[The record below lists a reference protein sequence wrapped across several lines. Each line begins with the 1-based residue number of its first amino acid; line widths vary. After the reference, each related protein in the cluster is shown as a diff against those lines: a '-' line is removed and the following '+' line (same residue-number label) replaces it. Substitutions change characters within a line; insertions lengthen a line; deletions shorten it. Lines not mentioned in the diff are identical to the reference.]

1 MDYNP
6 IATPSNGTLSNMLTS
21 LRVCAT
27 ISVVEDEE
35 LETDEQ
41 FSMFLLPASP
51 DNCATFS
58 PNQTIVTILDDSEL
72 IMLTEYISRYL
83 YLYTCISIFIPPSSP
98 SIIYFLITPL
108 PSLVRFL
115 LSAVCLP
122 KFSIL
127 ITAHCKLLYAS
138 AISCISIGDSHPIV
152 CIIPYYDQM

>member
-58 PNQTIVTILDDSEL
+58 PNQTTVTILDDSEL
-72 IMLTEYISRYL
+72 IMLTEYISMYL
-83 YLYTCISIFIPPSSP
+83 HVYACSYVPVLSP
-98 SIIYFLITPL
+98 SHFISAPL
-108 PSLVRFL
+108 PGQIPTILLCFTILIRF
-115 LSAVCLP
+115 SVA
-122 KFSIL
+122 
-127 ITAHCKLLYAS
+127 ITAHYKLLYGS
-138 AISCISIGDSHPIV
+138 AISCISIYRGQSSYCVYYPIL
-152 CIIPYYDQM
+152 

>member
-41 FSMFLLPASP
+41 FSVFLLPASP

-58 PNQTIVTILDDSEL
+58 PNQTTVTILDDSEL
-72 IMLTEYISRYL
+72 IMLTEYISMYL
-83 YLYTCISIFIPPSSP
+83 HVYACSYVPALSP
-98 SIIYFLITPL
+98 SYFILAPL
-108 PSLVRFL
+108 PGQIPTILLCFTIILIRF
-115 LSAVCLP
+115 SVA
-122 KFSIL
+122 
-127 ITAHCKLLYAS
+127 ITAHYKLLYGS

-152 CIIPYYDQM
+152 CIIPYYNQM